1 MKVYRYMSI
10 EEFIKMS
17 SGKTMKPQNEVFI
30 DKATTSEGFCFLR
43 ESVSVLHS
51 DIDSGN
57 KTRTYGPDDYRKFLS
72 GVVSDDVCVEFDV
85 PDDTNFKVGTGTYR
99 DPETE
104 GEMTVEELS
113 ILEYSTENFK
123 PVRCMLKG
131 KEEWQRYDDVK
142 NVEYREFL
150 DGLVSKDKPMRIT
163 PRNIKLLPQISGSGK
178 NDAWMFSEIRTADSK
193 SLVLTYGDP
202 MEGTVK
208 HKIEFKSD
216 NPSDRKP
223 VYNLVRN
230 ESEPE
235 FWSQIYGRR
244 SLEDVDID
252 MARSYLTYAALAAVY
267 PDMTSKFKLR
277 TNTIDTGYIYYE
289 KLKVKGVDP
298 RTPEFFISDLSMQK
312 DEEGA
317 LEIFKNVSRNGDVK
331 RVCLTDV
338 LAKLERP
345 KNANLIM
352 DSVRGDTLYKVG
364 DTTIK
369 SIIENFADLQKHLS
383 SEKDKSAISN
393 EEIEQ

>member
-1 MKVYRYMSI
+1 
-10 EEFIKMS
+10 
-17 SGKTMKPQNEVFI
+17 
-30 DKATTSEGFCFLR
+30 
-43 ESVSVLHS
+43 
-51 DIDSGN
+51 
-57 KTRTYGPDDYRKFLS
+57 
-72 GVVSDDVCVEFDV
+72 
-85 PDDTNFKVGTGTYR
+85 
-99 DPETE
+99 
-104 GEMTVEELS
+104 
-113 ILEYSTENFK
+113 
-123 PVRCMLKG
+123 
-131 KEEWQRYDDVK
+131 
-142 NVEYREFL
+142 
-150 DGLVSKDKPMRIT
+150 
-163 PRNIKLLPQISGSGK
+163 
-178 NDAWMFSEIRTADSK
+178 
-193 SLVLTYGDP
+193 
-202 MEGTVK
+202 
-208 HKIEFKSD
+208 
-216 NPSDRKP
+216 
-223 VYNLVRN
+223 
-230 ESEPE
+230 
-235 FWSQIYGRR
+235 
-244 SLEDVDID
+244 
-252 MARSYLTYAALAAVY
+252 MARSYLTYAVLAAVY